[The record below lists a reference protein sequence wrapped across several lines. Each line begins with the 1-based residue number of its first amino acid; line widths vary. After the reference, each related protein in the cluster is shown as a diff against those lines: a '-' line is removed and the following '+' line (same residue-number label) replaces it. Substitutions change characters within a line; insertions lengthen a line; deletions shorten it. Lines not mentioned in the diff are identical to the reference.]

1 MPEAVVAK
9 RSRAEKNAA
18 RRKRKRDAAAA
29 AAAAAAPATHD
40 PAGVPAP
47 QAASGSSTADRA
59 SRREGKHGVTT
70 KKQRLAVSFD
80 ATGSTAPTAAAGAAR
95 GEIVPDGHRMQHAHV
110 TGLQRSSGAAA
121 AAAAVAAAGGGEH
134 QGYSSADGREGGSRA
149 AATGAGRGEG
159 EVAAPGATAPSAC
172 KAGSNGK
179 NISSGDNEQKRK
191 KKKNNNKRSKNK
203 AKGPLESLPPPSAP
217 LPTPRTPREPTSVAS
232 SPSECRSRQ
241 GSTAVA
247 RGGDSNGSG
256 GTRKDEEARSLS
268 KALES
273 ARKKHRQEIG
283 SGRPLVGWDVAAYAG
298 FVFGELAAAMCSGQG
313 EEEEEDGGAVAGAV
327 DAVSAAAEEEHAG
340 QVSMSQFEGLVRKE
354 AAGFSA
360 RRRAASLLRRAL
372 EEEQEGNLD
381 AAEAGCAA
389 CLAAWPRCAS
399 GHLKMAKIL
408 RARGVSHQRAI
419 KDVEFHLRQAL
430 GSASKPGGGDQGE
443 EVAQAAAE
451 RLSLL
456 LCQEGRNKE
465 AAKVLKRHGFRYRLS
480 ADVLRYPLPPQAK
493 PPAAVEES
501 GNGHNL
507 ARKPSPEARKDS
519 KAEAGRRSDGKG
531 GSGGDDASEFVAA
544 VDGALPPGMLRHLQE
559 AFGSRSRFWS
569 EHGYNSETGS
579 PGYFSYIHRLGGAP
593 TTSIEQVINR
603 VRLLAE
609 RSFPEVKEAKFVEW
623 WAHRRPH
630 SSGHQMHFD
639 SDNEGLGGV
648 RNPIVSVVV
657 YVTGDVGGPTLVT
670 TQRLTSKRLA
680 DRGWIVH
687 PRVNRVCMFDGG
699 VLHGVIPGRGVPVTE
714 TPPHPTPRPEEDGQE
729 VGCEKVKEDRAGMRV
744 TWMVAFWRDIQA
756 RPPPSQQSP
765 PPTATTP
772 AEEKT
777 TSTRGEAA
785 TRRRQPPPSGAGAAQ
800 PFPAMLPL
808 ASGNPNG
815 GRRRSSAAVAG
826 PSWPALFRKKPEGWG
841 EDTAGVDGGGG
852 AREVPVVPVAVPQVW
867 EDVDPAGN
875 KRAGVGVRRLK
886 RLPEYDLCFQGF

>member
-1 MPEAVVAK
+1 MPEVAVAK

-29 AAAAAAPATHD
+29 AAAAAAAPATHD
-40 PAGVPAP
+40 PAAVPAT
-47 QAASGSSTADRA
+47 ASGSSSSTAHADRA
-59 SRREGKHGVTT
+59 SCREGKHDATT
-70 KKQRLAVSFD
+70 KKQRLAGSLD
-80 ATGSTAPTAAAGAAR
+80 ATGSPPPTAAAGAAR
-95 GEIVPDGHRMQHAHV
+95 GEILQPGGHRMQHDAHA
-110 TGLQRSSGAAA
+110 TGLQKSGAV
-121 AAAAVAAAGGGEH
+121 AAVAAGGDGH
-134 QGYSSADGREGGSRA
+134 QGRLSADGREGGSRA
-149 AATGAGRGEG
+149 GDTRAGRGEG
-159 EVAAPGATAPSAC
+159 VLPAPGGAAPPPPC
-172 KAGSNGK
+172 KFEPNSK
-179 NISSGDNEQKRK
+179 NISGGDNAQKRK
-191 KKKNNNKRSKNK
+191 KKNKRSKNK
-203 AKGPLESLPPPSAP
+203 AKGPQGSPPPP
-217 LPTPRTPREPTSVAS
+217 PVPTPREPAGVAR
-232 SPSECRSRQ
+232 SPSEGRSGQ
-241 GSTAVA
+241 GSNTTAA
-247 RGGDSNGSG
+247 RGGDDKNGSG

-268 KALES
+268 RALES

-298 FVFGELAAAMCSGQG
+298 YVFGELAASAAFCGGQG
-313 EEEEEDGGAVAGAV
+313 EQEEEDGGAVAGAV
-327 DAVSAAAEEEHAG
+327 DAVSAVAEEEHAG
-340 QVSMSQFEGLVRKE
+340 QVSISQFEALIRKE

-360 RRRAASLLRRAL
+360 RRWAASLLKLAL
-372 EEEQEGNLD
+372 EEEQEGRLG

-480 ADVLRYPLPPQAK
+480 TNVLRYPLPPQAK
-493 PPAAVEES
+493 PPTAVEEPD
-501 GNGHNL
+501 NGHNL
-507 ARKPSPEARKDS
+507 ARESSPEARKGS
-519 KAEAGRRSDGKG
+519 KTPGEGSGRRSDGKG
-531 GSGGDDASEFVAA
+531 CGGGDDAAEFVAA

-569 EHGYNSETGS
+569 EHGYNSETGT

-593 TTSIEQVINR
+593 TTSIEQQVINH
-603 VRLLAE
+603 VRELAE

-699 VLHGVIPGRGVPVTE
+699 VLHGVIPGRGVPSAE
-714 TPPHPTPRPEEDGQE
+714 PPTATPRPEENAGGSRGGE
-729 VGCEKVKEDRAGMRV
+729 EVKEDRAGMRV

-756 RPPPSQQSP
+756 RPPPPQQPP
-765 PPTATTP
+765 PPTAAAP
-772 AEEKT
+772 SA
-777 TSTRGEAA
+777 RREAA
-785 TRRRQPPPSGAGAAQ
+785 SPRQPPPSGAGAAQ
-800 PFPAMLPL
+800 PFPAMPPL
-808 ASGNPNG
+808 TTNSGNPNG
-815 GRRRSSAAVAG
+815 GRRCSSAAAGG

-852 AREVPVVPVAVPQVW
+852 AREVPVVPMAVPQVW
-867 EDVDPAGN
+867 EDVDPADN
-875 KRAGVGVRRLK
+875 RRAGAGVRRLK